1 MSKWKNTIWL
11 QKRHKLELTKTPST
25 RLLRRPIHSG
35 PWHFR
40 HWGPVSWKT
49 IFPWPGRWGQVV
61 QDDSSPLHLLC
72 TLFLVLLHQLQLIL
86 SGTRFQRLGTPVPQC
101 FSNSKLFTYSWH
113 AYAFFRSKFW
123 RFPFRLL
130 YADARDFRSLSIWV
144 TPFIEERR
152 EIGRIFL
159 NLPLLIQLK

>member
-86 SGTRFQRLGTPVPQC
+86 SGTRFQRLGTPCHSASPILNYSHIVDMLTRSFVP
-101 FSNSKLFTYSWH
+101 NSE
-113 AYAFFRSKFW
+113 
-123 RFPFRLL
+123 
-130 YADARDFRSLSIWV
+130 DSLSGCCM
-144 TPFIEERR
+144 RML
-152 EIGRIFL
+152 EISGHCQSEWH
-159 NLPLLIQLK
+159 PL